1 MSTAFHL
8 VFAFYL
14 HVIIIFLILW
24 HRIGSINVSI
34 RCQCIGFVSHER
46 SSKSPQVIGF
56 SARPYPHIGKTI
68 ILSQPFLTSQSANV
82 ETTYPHP
89 FTPKILSIFLEAWP
103 VASALNFNLKP
114 RAQPFL
120 PYPPAQS
127 FLFAKSSNQK
137 WLPPLQD
144 HQDTPGYRFSA

>member
-1 MSTAFHL
+1 MFQSDANASGLSPTSDRVKVHKSSAFL
-8 VFAFYL
+8 L
-14 HVIIIFLILW
+14 GLILT
-24 HRIGSINVSI
+24 
-34 RCQCIGFVSHER
+34 
-46 SSKSPQVIGF
+46 
-56 SARPYPHIGKTI
+56 SARP
-68 ILSQPFLTSQSANV
+68 SFLTSQSANV